1 MSTQPSTA
9 KPGNT
14 EQQREREQQQRRMI
28 FISLPV
34 QDLKAST
41 AFYRALGFEP
51 NPQFSDETG
60 TAMIWS
66 EAIHVMLLTHAK
78 WRSFTE
84 RPFPP
89 AGTASVMHNL
99 SLGSRDE
106 VDAMNTA
113 ALAHGGQADVNPVQD
128 LGFMYARDLSDPDG
142 HLWGAF
148 WMDTAA
154 MPGAESAQQGG

>member
-1 MSTQPSTA
+1 MATTQ
-9 KPGNT
+9 K
-14 EQQREREQQQRRMI
+14 MI

-41 AFYRALGFEP
+41 AFYQALGFEP
-51 NPQFSDETG
+51 NPQFSDEAG
-60 TAMIWS
+60 TAMVWS

-78 WRSFTE
+78 WRSFTD

-89 AGTASVMHNL
+89 AGTAGSMLNL
-99 SLGSRDE
+99 SLDSRE
-106 VDAMNTA
+106 AVDAMNIA
-113 ALAHGGQADVNPVQD
+113 AAAHGGKADVNPVQD

-148 WMDTAA
+148 WMDPAA
-154 MPGAESAQQGG
+154 IPGAGAGAGQHGE

>member
-1 MSTQPSTA
+1 MSTTQ
-9 KPGNT
+9 K
-14 EQQREREQQQRRMI
+14 MI

-41 AFYRALGFEP
+41 AFYQALGFEP
-51 NPQFSDETG
+51 NPQFSDEAG
-60 TAMIWS
+60 TAMVWS

-78 WRSFTE
+78 WRSFTD

-89 AGTASVMHNL
+89 AGTAGSMLNL
-99 SLGSRDE
+99 SLDSRE
-106 VDAMNTA
+106 AVDAMNIA
-113 ALAHGGQADVNPVQD
+113 AAAHGGKADVNPVQD

-148 WMDTAA
+148 WMDPAA
-154 MPGAESAQQGG
+154 MPGAGAGQQGE

>member
-1 MSTQPSTA
+1 MATTQ
-9 KPGNT
+9 K
-14 EQQREREQQQRRMI
+14 MI

-41 AFYRALGFEP
+41 AFYQALGFEP
-51 NPQFSDETG
+51 NPQFSDEAG
-60 TAMIWS
+60 TAMVWS

-78 WRSFTE
+78 WRSFTD

-89 AGTASVMHNL
+89 AGTAGSMLNL
-99 SLGSRDE
+99 SLDSRE
-106 VDAMNTA
+106 AVDAMNIA
-113 ALAHGGQADVNPVQD
+113 AAAHGGKADVNPVQD

-148 WMDTAA
+148 WMDPAA
-154 MPGAESAQQGG
+154 MPGAGAGQQGE